1 MNRKIAGLYIRTS
14 TDNQTESIKLQSK
27 ELQEYCNKHNYE
39 VYKEYVDFGYS
50 GKNTERPHFKVM
62 LDDAKEHNF
71 DILLVTKIDR
81 FARSIIDCLVNVEK
95 LESYGVSFA
104 ATEQPIDTSSAMGKL
119 TLQIMGAF
127 AEFERAMITE
137 RMETGRKEAEKRGV
151 ICNRPRKDI
160 NIKKLE
166 ELIKKGLSANG
177 CALFFD
183 VNVQTITNR
192 LHEIGYN
199 HVNGKWTKVNLGDR

>member
-1 MNRKIAGLYIRTS
+1 MNPKKAGIYIRTS
-14 TDNQTESIKLQSK
+14 TDNQIESIKLQSNT
-27 ELQEYCNKHNYE
+27 LREYCNRHNYE
-39 VYKEYVDFGYS
+39 IFKEYVDFGYS

-62 LDDAKEHNF
+62 LEDAKEKNF

-81 FARSIIDCLVNVEK
+81 FARSIIDCLINVEK
-95 LESYGVSFA
+95 LESYNVSFA

-119 TLQIMGAF
+119 TLQIMSAF

-137 RMETGRKEAEKRGV
+137 RMETGRKAAEKRGV
-151 ICNRPRKDI
+151 VCHRPRKDI

-166 ELIKKGLSANG
+166 ELVRKGLSANG
-177 CALFFD
+177 CALYFD

-199 HVNGKWTKVNLGDR
+199 YKNGDWIKRS